1 MDQVDVCAF
10 DVAIQLSPFEEVT
23 WHRRWDVQQT
33 CENGL
38 EDTKLAIKGPKAMG
52 GLEGDN
58 PT

>member
-1 MDQVDVCAF
+1 MCAF